1 VAAAGNPNQARTL
14 QCASC
19 GKRNPNDR
27 SRCPWCGNPLP
38 LGAGR
43 TRSGP
48 NRLADFVGQNRI
60 KKALAE
66 RIDKARSRGEAA
78 PHLLLGAA
86 PEMGKVRLAS
96 AIAEE
101 LGVSLTVKHGND
113 FSDPLDLPG
122 VLSNIR
128 LHQVLIIE
136 EVDSLDARVRAM
148 LIEVLDKFSVE
159 IMVGVGRG
167 ARLHSLPMPKFTF
180 IGLSTRLYRVDPLLR
195 RWCVTYEFE
204 PYTAAEMNSV
214 ISRLARDRGIEL
226 SSDAA
231 EVLVQQCAG
240 SPGNALVL
248 VERIRRAHDV
258 PVIGIDDLPAIFAE
272 LGLGEYQ
279 PRSLQLRDAL
289 FSMSGREFENWLAGV
304 FRRQGYTVSLTEVTG
319 DHGIDLILTRN
330 GQGTAVQCKRWTD
343 SVGEPILRDFYGA
356 MMGAGMPN
364 GIVATNEH
372 ILIERQNV
380 CSE

>member
-1 VAAAGNPNQARTL
+1 
-14 QCASC
+14 
-19 GKRNPNDR
+19 
-27 SRCPWCGNPLP
+27 
-38 LGAGR
+38 
-43 TRSGP
+43 
-48 NRLADFVGQNRI
+48 
-60 KKALAE
+60 
-66 RIDKARSRGEAA
+66 
-78 PHLLLGAA
+78 
-86 PEMGKVRLAS
+86 MGKVRLAS

-231 EVLVQQCAG
+231 EGLVQQCAG

-289 FSMSGREFENWLAGV
+289 LSMSGREFENWLAGV
-304 FRRQGYTVSLTEVTG
+304 FRRQGYTVSLT
-319 DHGIDLILTRN
+319 
-330 GQGTAVQCKRWTD
+330 
-343 SVGEPILRDFYGA
+343 
-356 MMGAGMPN
+356 
-364 GIVATNEH
+364 
-372 ILIERQNV
+372 
-380 CSE
+380 

>member
-1 VAAAGNPNQARTL
+1 
-14 QCASC
+14 
-19 GKRNPNDR
+19 
-27 SRCPWCGNPLP
+27 
-38 LGAGR
+38 
-43 TRSGP
+43 
-48 NRLADFVGQNRI
+48 
-60 KKALAE
+60 
-66 RIDKARSRGEAA
+66 
-78 PHLLLGAA
+78 
-86 PEMGKVRLAS
+86 
-96 AIAEE
+96 
-101 LGVSLTVKHGND
+101 
-113 FSDPLDLPG
+113 
-122 VLSNIR
+122 
-128 LHQVLIIE
+128 
-136 EVDSLDARVRAM
+136 M

-231 EVLVQQCAG
+231 EGLVQQCAG

>member
-1 VAAAGNPNQARTL
+1 
-14 QCASC
+14 
-19 GKRNPNDR
+19 
-27 SRCPWCGNPLP
+27 
-38 LGAGR
+38 
-43 TRSGP
+43 
-48 NRLADFVGQNRI
+48 
-60 KKALAE
+60 
-66 RIDKARSRGEAA
+66 
-78 PHLLLGAA
+78 
-86 PEMGKVRLAS
+86 
-96 AIAEE
+96 
-101 LGVSLTVKHGND
+101 
-113 FSDPLDLPG
+113 
-122 VLSNIR
+122 
-128 LHQVLIIE
+128 
-136 EVDSLDARVRAM
+136 
-148 LIEVLDKFSVE
+148 
-159 IMVGVGRG
+159 
-167 ARLHSLPMPKFTF
+167 
-180 IGLSTRLYRVDPLLR
+180 
-195 RWCVTYEFE
+195 
-204 PYTAAEMNSV
+204 
-214 ISRLARDRGIEL
+214 
-226 SSDAA
+226 
-231 EVLVQQCAG
+231 
-240 SPGNALVL
+240 
-248 VERIRRAHDV
+248 V